1 MDGIRNTIVTYIEE
15 TIKKYNL
22 ACNIKVN
29 SFHVSSPNE
38 RNKIILALSEN
49 GDIVQKWMCIYK
61 NDKWSSSS
69 ISVSNFVKNDV
80 CNETNCL
87 KCYVC
92 ELADIEECHL
102 GGNQGPPSFQVTK

>member
-1 MDGIRNTIVTYIEE
+1 MDGVVNTIVTDIEE

-22 ACNIKVN
+22 DCNIKVH
-29 SFHVSSPNE
+29 SFHISSPNE

-61 NDKWSSSS
+61 NGTWTSSS
-69 ISVSNFVKNDV
+69 ISVSNFTANDV

-87 KCYVC
+87 DCYLC
-92 ELADIEECHL
+92 ELADIEECHI
-102 GGNQGPPSFQVTK
+102 GGTLV